1 MTIFEFIE
9 DALAQIK
16 VKLFETFQETVA
28 LKASKPEMWLKLVR

>member
-16 VKLFETFQETVA
+16 IKLFETFLENFA